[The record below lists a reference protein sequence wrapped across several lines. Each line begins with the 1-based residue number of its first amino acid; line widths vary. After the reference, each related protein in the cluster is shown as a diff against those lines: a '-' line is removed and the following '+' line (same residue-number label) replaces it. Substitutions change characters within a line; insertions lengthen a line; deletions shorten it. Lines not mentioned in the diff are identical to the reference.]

1 MTNKEMFEQIKGK
14 LTDAEEI
21 AFIETQIAALDRK
34 AAKAKERAAAKK
46 VAGDELRETIF
57 SVLTDE
63 FQTLDMILPA
73 VKEITGDDTLTNSKI
88 IPRLSALVDL
98 EKVVKEKVKTDNGD
112 KMAYA
117 ILLPKMLLK
126 AN

>member
-46 VAGDELRETIF
+46 IAGDELRETIF

-117 ILLPKMLLK
+117 I
-126 AN
+126 ATEGAFEG

>member
-46 VAGDELRETIF
+46 VAGDELRKTIF

-117 ILLPKMLLK
+117 I
-126 AN
+126 ATEGAFEN

>member
-73 VKEITGDDTLTNSKI
+73 VKEITGDDSLTNSKI

-117 ILLPKMLLK
+117 I
-126 AN
+126 AIEGAFEG

>member
-14 LTDAEEI
+14 LTDVEEI

-117 ILLPKMLLK
+117 I
-126 AN
+126 ATEGAFEG

>member
-1 MTNKEMFEQIKGK
+1 MTNKEIFEQIKGK

-117 ILLPKMLLK
+117 I
-126 AN
+126 ATEGAFEG

>member
-14 LTDAEEI
+14 LTDVEEI

-46 VAGDELRETIF
+46 VAGDELRETIY
-57 SVLTDE
+57 SVLTNE

-98 EKVVKEKVKTDNGD
+98 EKVTKEKVKTENGD

-117 ILLPKMLLK
+117 I
-126 AN
+126 ATEGAFEN

>member
-117 ILLPKMLLK
+117 I
-126 AN
+126 ATEGAFEN

>member
-1 MTNKEMFEQIKGK
+1 
-14 LTDAEEI
+14 
-21 AFIETQIAALDRK
+21 
-34 AAKAKERAAAKK
+34 
-46 VAGDELRETIF
+46 
-57 SVLTDE
+57 
-63 FQTLDMILPA
+63 MILPA

-117 ILLPKMLLK
+117 I
-126 AN
+126 ATEGAFEG

>member
-73 VKEITGDDTLTNSKI
+73 VKEITGDDSLTNSKI

-117 ILLPKMLLK
+117 I
-126 AN
+126 ATEGAFEG

>member
-46 VAGDELRETIF
+46 VAGDELRETIY
-57 SVLTDE
+57 SVLTNE

-117 ILLPKMLLK
+117 I
-126 AN
+126 ATEGAFEN

>member
-117 ILLPKMLLK
+117 I
-126 AN
+126 ATEGAFEG

>member
-88 IPRLSALVDL
+88 MPRLSALVDL

-117 ILLPKMLLK
+117 I
-126 AN
+126 ATEGAFEG

>member
-98 EKVVKEKVKTDNGD
+98 EKVVKEKVKTENGD

-117 ILLPKMLLK
+117 I
-126 AN
+126 ATEGAFEG

>member
-57 SVLTDE
+57 SVLTNE

-117 ILLPKMLLK
+117 I
-126 AN
+126 ATEDAFEG

>member
-34 AAKAKERAAAKK
+34 AAKAKERAAKKK

-117 ILLPKMLLK
+117 I
-126 AN
+126 ATEGAFEN

>member
-117 ILLPKMLLK
+117 I
-126 AN
+126 ATEGAFED

>member
-46 VAGDELRETIF
+46 AAGDEPRETIF

-98 EKVVKEKVKTDNGD
+98 EKVVKEKVKADNGD

-117 ILLPKMLLK
+117 I
-126 AN
+126 ATEGAFED

>member
-98 EKVVKEKVKTDNGD
+98 EKVVKEKVKTDNGE
-112 KMAYA
+112 KMAYPIA
-117 ILLPKMLLK
+117 TEG
-126 AN
+126 AFEN

>member
-46 VAGDELRETIF
+46 VAGDELRETIY
-57 SVLTDE
+57 SVLTNE

-98 EKVVKEKVKTDNGD
+98 EKVVKEKVKTENGD

-117 ILLPKMLLK
+117 I
-126 AN
+126 ATDGAFEN

>member
-34 AAKAKERAAAKK
+34 AAKAKGRAAAKK

-117 ILLPKMLLK
+117 I
-126 AN
+126 ATEGAFEG

>member
-46 VAGDELRETIF
+46 VAGDELRETIY
-57 SVLTDE
+57 SVLTNE

-98 EKVVKEKVKTDNGD
+98 EKVVKEKVKTENGD

-117 ILLPKMLLK
+117 I
-126 AN
+126 ATEGAFEN

>member
-117 ILLPKMLLK
+117 I
-126 AN
+126 ASEGAFEG